1 MSEHE
6 QQPKSDEQDERAE
19 TIDDLD
25 VPEKQQDDVAGGSL
39 PFTKIDPDQRK

>member
-6 QQPKSDEQDERAE
+6 QMPKDDEQDERAE

-25 VPEKQQDDVAGGSL
+25 VPENQQDDVAGGYA
-39 PFTKIDPDQRK
+39 KIEWDHKK

>member
-6 QQPKSDEQDERAE
+6 QMPKDDEQDERAE

-25 VPEKQQDDVAGGSL
+25 VPEKQQDDVAGGFS
-39 PFTKIDPDQRK
+39 KIEFVPKK